1 MVEVASAI
9 VVDLAVFWLVAG
21 GLVSLA
27 VTVIMFEVM
36 RMFKLVSA
44 VRDIKDAIDDLKTF
58 MERHDDKLMN
68 LSGRMDQYQQEH
80 NKDHELIKQE
90 LVKHVRDND
99 HEFDRV
105 KDKLDRLESK

>member
-9 VVDLAVFWLVAG
+9 VIDLAVFWLIAG

-27 VTVIMFEVM
+27 VTVLMFEVM

-44 VRDIKDAIDDLKTF
+44 VRDIKDEIGKLRAF
-58 MERHDDKLMN
+58 MERHDDKLE
-68 LSGRMDQYQQEH
+68 SFSHRMDQYQQEH

-90 LVKHVRDND
+90 LINHVKDNE
-99 HEFDRV
+99 HEFDRIN
-105 KDKLDRLESK
+105 DKLGR